1 MVVIGGGLGGCAA
14 ALTAQR
20 AGVEVEILERMDSLA
35 GVASWTGQLLTWIL
49 RQEAKLMGGG
59 AADIVHLME
68 SLAIH
73 VTPEFDV
80 PKGNVTF
87 DVTRIEAGLR
97 HLVEGAAIKV
107 RYRSRVVDVEMEG
120 NKMVA
125 ALLEDGTKIKGDAF
139 VDATGRTGGVEW
151 CEKLGQGCVQ
161 CMLKCTVFGDRV
173 PISTKAGVPDREEKW
188 NYFPMPL
195 IAMES
200 LSSEVRNKIE
210 GTPEGY
216 SYHPI
221 PGELLERDFTN
232 DWRRP
237 DRPVTKRIKSNVPGM
252 LEVVHVPFAKC
263 TLNLPLKYWRQI
275 PGFENAWLV
284 QPLSADGETVG
295 TGFCA
300 QREKT
305 MRVTGLANLFAG
317 GLRSGRYT
325 AFVEVM
331 MAGDLAGHNAA
342 RHARGKDLVSY
353 PSSTLVG
360 FFLNEINTEC
370 TPNEWHGPLLDDTR
384 YYAKGFSTTDYG
396 EIRERVVASGWLGA
410 LGRKLA

>member
-1 MVVIGGGLGGCAA
+1 
-14 ALTAQR
+14 
-20 AGVEVEILERMDSLA
+20 
-35 GVASWTGQLLTWIL
+35 
-49 RQEAKLMGGG
+49 MGGG